1 MLAATTC
8 VPGNHR
14 HYERALLLRA
24 IDVTFIG
31 ERLHDHR
38 LCSLLPTHGCRL
50 SAAFARK
57 WSLLPICSLLLSHDC
72 DVWLLPAHDRHSTV
86 ILSQPACC
94 SRNRRSAV
102 VLP

>member
-1 MLAATTC
+1 MPVATAC
-8 VPGNHR
+8 VRGNHR
-14 HYERALLLRA
+14 HYERAPLLCA

-31 ERLHDHR
+31 GWLHDHR
-38 LCSLLPTHGCRL
+38 LCSILPTHGCRL
-50 SAAFARK
+50 SAAIARK

-72 DVWLLPAHDRHSTV
+72 DAWLLPAHDRRSTV